1 MPLYGGLEVCQ
12 RVGRFGV
19 VWKRVPEAYGAWKKG
34 VEVTVY
40 LRAGDKEV

>member
-19 VWKRVPEAYGAWKKG
+19 VGKIVPEEYGAWKKR

-40 LRAGDKEV
+40 LRTGDKEV